1 MEVNADGDERIAA
14 SSTIGA
20 AQGVSRPRHPE
31 GEQASTGADWTHC
44 LSLQHAMAAV
54 PQVPA
59 VDKTGGLLLC
69 VPSPFCGG
77 ESQRVDLQ
85 DSISWAIGFAV
96 PAAAMAVAIV
106 TFLAGSSLYTHV
118 EPTERCTSS
127 LRSSAR
133 LSAAVQSISV
143 RVWIWRKSGA
153 CLPCQRPTA
162 LVPTALPC
170 VPVIPTWSSGRAAAP
185 RFMSGAL
192 KTRGI

>member
-1 MEVNADGDERIAA
+1 MGRTHRCFFHNRG
-14 SSTIGA
+14 STGCEYA
-20 AQGVSRPRHPE
+20 TTQRVSRHRRVQIGLTACRCSMPWPQYLRFLLWTRQE
-31 GEQASTGADWTHC
+31 GCCCVFRPLSVVARVSVLTCRTASAG
-44 LSLQHAMAAV
+44 
-54 PQVPA
+54 
-59 VDKTGGLLLC
+59 
-69 VPSPFCGG
+69 
-77 ESQRVDLQ
+77 
-85 DSISWAIGFAV
+85 AIGFAV